1 MGSNFKVVRGG
12 RILDVS
18 ARSASQRDV
27 LIEGGEI
34 VQIAR
39 PGMPVPDGAVNVDA
53 KGMMLMPG
61 LINAHTHGHG
71 SLGKGLGDRW
81 TLEHLL
87 HAGPGINGQRT
98 LEDKKLSTQL
108 NAAEM
113 VLKGCTAA
121 YDLYIE
127 FPAPTLEGMHA
138 VAQGYEDVG
147 IRSTIAPMMADHTL
161 YTAIPELL
169 AVFPDAAQ
177 KRLSQIR
184 AAPARE
190 ILKACAA
197 LLKDWP
203 FDWQRTKLAL
213 APTIPLHCSDEFLIG
228 CRDLAL
234 EHEVGIHMHL
244 SESRIQ
250 AVSGL
255 ERYGK
260 TLTAYLDDI
269 GMLSPRFT
277 GAHCV
282 WLDDDDVNRL
292 ANNGCSVAHNPG
304 SNLRL
309 GNGIAPVRRMIAQG
323 MNVGIGTD
331 GSQCS
336 DHQNMFEAMRLASFV
351 SRIVTPDTE
360 AWLET
365 TEVVAMATQGSAK
378 ALGFGDSI
386 GRLEPGAKADIVFLD
401 LTNINFV
408 PLNDP
413 VNQIVHIE
421 DSSAV
426 HSVMVDGDF
435 ILKNRKFTTI
445 DYEKLCHEAENASE
459 RLLAANAEARAFA
472 AGLDKYVSKFC
483 VGLAHRPYHIHR
495 WAGEQPAAYSAEESG
510 SNQ

>member
-1 MGSNFKVVRGG
+1 MGSEFKVVRGG
-12 RILDVS
+12 RLLDVS
-18 ARSASQRDV
+18 TRSAIHRDL
-27 LIEGGEI
+27 LIEEGKIIEI
-34 VQIAR
+34 DL
-39 PGMPVPDGAVNVDA
+39 PGMSVPDGAAEVNA

-87 HAGPGINGQRT
+87 HAGPWINGHRT
-98 LEDKKLSTQL
+98 LEDKRLSTKL

-113 VLKGCTAA
+113 VLKGCTAT
-121 YDLYIE
+121 YDLYFE

-138 VAQGYEDVG
+138 VAMGYADVG
-147 IRSTIAPMMADHTL
+147 VRSTIAPMMADHTL

-169 AVFPDAAQ
+169 AVFPDSAQ
-177 KRLSQIR
+177 KQLSQIR

-197 LLKDWP
+197 LLIDWP
-203 FDWQRTKLAL
+203 YDLRRTKLAL

-234 EHEVGIHMHL
+234 EYEVGLHMHL

-260 TLTAYLDDI
+260 TLTAYLDDV

-282 WLDDDDVNRL
+282 WLDDDDVKRL
-292 ANNGCSVAHNPG
+292 ADNGCSVAHNPG

-309 GNGIAPVRRMIAQG
+309 GNGIAPARRMLADG
-323 MNVGIGTD
+323 VNVGIGTD
-331 GSQCS
+331 GSQCA

-351 SRIVTPDTE
+351 SRVVTPDTE
-360 AWLET
+360 GWLET
-365 TEVVAMATQGSAK
+365 AEVIAMATRGSAE
-378 ALGFGDSI
+378 ALGFGSSI
-386 GRLEPGAKADIVFLD
+386 GRLEPGARADIVFLD

-413 VNQIVHIE
+413 VNQIVHTE

-435 ILKNRKFTTI
+435 ILENRQFTTI
-445 DYEKLCHEAENASE
+445 DYEKLCRDAESASE
-459 RLLAANAEARAFA
+459 RLLAANAETRAFA
-472 AGLDKYVSKFC
+472 ESLDTYVSKFC

-495 WAGEQPAAYSAEESG
+495 WAGEQPAVRSVEES
-510 SNQ
+510 SLKQ

>member
-1 MGSNFKVVRGG
+1 MGSDFKVVRGG
-12 RILDVS
+12 RLLDVS
-18 ARSASQRDV
+18 DRSARQHDV

-34 VQIAR
+34 VEIAP
-39 PGMPVPDGAVNVDA
+39 PGMPVPDGTVEVDA

-87 HAGPGINGQRT
+87 HAGPWINGHRT
-98 LEDKKLSTQL
+98 LEDKQLSTKL

-113 VLKGCTAA
+113 VLKGCTAT
-121 YDLYIE
+121 YDLYFE

-138 VAQGYEDVG
+138 VAKGYEDVG
-147 IRSTIAPMMADHTL
+147 VRSTIAPMMADHTL

-169 AVFPDAAQ
+169 AVFPDSAQ

-184 AAPARE
+184 AAPAQE
-190 ILKACAA
+190 ILKACAV
-197 LLKDWP
+197 LLKDWS
-203 FDWQRTKLAL
+203 FDSERTKLAL
-213 APTIPLHCSDEFLIG
+213 APTIPLHCSDAFLIG
-228 CRDLAL
+228 CRDLAK
-234 EHEVGIHMHL
+234 EHDVGIHMHL

-250 AVSGL
+250 VVTGL
-255 ERYGK
+255 EKYGK

-269 GMLSPRFT
+269 GVLSPKFT

-282 WLDDDDVNRL
+282 WMDDDDVKRL
-292 ANNGCSVAHNPG
+292 ADNGCSVAHNPG

-309 GNGIAPVRRMIAQG
+309 GSGIAPARRMLADG
-323 MNVGIGTD
+323 VNVGIGTD
-331 GSQCS
+331 GSQCA

-351 SRIVTPDTE
+351 SRVVTPDTE
-360 AWLET
+360 GWLET
-365 TEVVAMATQGSAK
+365 SEVIAMATRGSAK
-378 ALGFGDSI
+378 TLGFGESI
-386 GRLEPGAKADIVFLD
+386 GRLEPGAKADIVFMD

-413 VNQIVHIE
+413 VNQIVHTE

-426 HSVMVDGDF
+426 HSVMVDGEF
-435 ILKNRKFTTI
+435 ILESRKFTTI
-445 DYEKLCHEAENASE
+445 DYEKLCREAENASE

-472 AGLDKYVSKFC
+472 SGLDKYVSKFC

-495 WAGEQPAAYSAEESG
+495 WAGGQPAAHSAEESDSG
-510 SNQ
+510 Q